1 MTSKPTFILV
11 IGAWHTADTWG
22 KVVSGLATHGYKST
36 AVTLPTTLGSASA
49 SYTDDV
55 AAVREAIVEETS
67 QGGNVVVVV
76 HSYGGAVGSSAL
88 KGLTKASSPDPG
100 SGVVIGFFMIATGFM
115 LTGAVFLD
123 RVGGKPLPFWEEE
136 SDPGFALVRV
146 PADDLFYHDL
156 PKEEADYW
164 VGRLQKHST
173 RAFTEGADI
182 SYAGWLEVP
191 VWYLVTTGDKALPAE
206 AQRAFIKEA
215 IDAGGNVTIREIETS
230 HSPMLSKPDETV
242 GFILEATAAFLK

>member
-1 MTSKPTFILV
+1 MASKPTFILV

-22 KVVSGLATHGYKST
+22 KVVSGLATQGYKST

-49 SYTDDV
+49 NYTDDV
-55 AAVREAIVEETS
+55 LAVKEAIVAETS
-67 QGGNVVVVV
+67 QGRNVVVVV

-88 KGLTKASSPDPG
+88 RDLTKASSPG

-115 LTGAVFLD
+115 LTGATFLD

-136 SDPGFALVRV
+136 SDPGFALVCV

-173 RAFTEGADI
+173 MAFTEGRDI
-182 SYAGWLEVP
+182 SYAGWKEVP
-191 VWYLVTTGDKALPAE
+191 VWYLVTTADKALPAE
-206 AQRAFIKEA
+206 AQRAFIQEA
-215 IDAGGNVTIREIETS
+215 IESGGDVTVREIDAS

-242 GFILEATAAFLK
+242 GIILEATAAFSK